1 MPLPLQPNNTEQLAL
16 FPEAPAVLP
25 REPGPGLKG
34 IFERVFHRLGFRRP
48 VPVFEATFRPFAGL
62 RSSIHLRNQVAR
74 VNISDVLEPAPSL
87 VLEALAEIL
96 LAPLFRRRASRE
108 ARECYMAYVFKPAVR
123 RRIESARRRRGFK
136 RLLPPRGKRF
146 DLEKIFADLNK
157 RHFAGQIPALRLGWT
172 PRRSRTVL
180 GHYDSA
186 HRTISIS
193 RWLDSPGLPKFLVE
207 YVVFHEMLHA
217 RYPVARRGHLRVV
230 HSAAFRAAEK
240 TFPKYAEARRH
251 LKQFCD

>member
-1 MPLPLQPNNTEQLAL
+1 MEL
-16 FPEAPAVLP
+16 FPQVSAALP
-25 REPGPGLKG
+25 PEPGADLSGL
-34 IFERVFHRLGFRRP
+34 FERVFHRLELRRP
-48 VPVFEATFRPFAGL
+48 APLFQAAFRPFAGL
-62 RSSIHLRNQVAR
+62 RSSIHLRNQIAR
-74 VNISDVLEPAPSL
+74 VNISDVLEPAPPL

-136 RLLPPRGKRF
+136 RLLPPQGKRF

-157 RHFAGQIPALRLGWT
+157 RHFAGRIPGLRLGWT

-193 RWLDSPGLPKFLVE
+193 RWLDSPCLPEYLVE

-217 RYPVARRGHLRVV
+217 RFPLARQGHRRVV

-240 TFPKYAEARRH
+240 KFPKYAEARSR
-251 LKQFCD
+251 LKTFCD